1 MTNVRRRR
9 PLVAGILL
17 VGLALLAF
25 AALKLSPLGPGPD
38 LPAGVTRLQISTEAP
53 HLLPT
58 MGCELALLLPA
69 RVATSG
75 DALVLESVATGEP
88 IEVVWPSGWAAWRID
103 GTAELVGRDGSLVA
117 REGDVLTNLGGGVGA
132 DDRFHVC
139 IIGG

>member
-1 MTNVRRRR
+1 MRQRRR
-9 PLVAGILL
+9 LVAGVLI
-17 VGLALLAF
+17 VVVALLAL

-38 LPAGVTRLQISTEAP
+38 LPAGATRLQISTEAP

-75 DALVLESVATGEP
+75 DNLILQSVATGDP
-88 IEVVWPSGWAAWRID
+88 IQVVWPSGWAAWRIN
-103 GTAELVGRDGSLVA
+103 GQAQLVGRDGSIVA
-117 REGDVLTNLGGGVGA
+117 REGDVLSNLGGGVGV